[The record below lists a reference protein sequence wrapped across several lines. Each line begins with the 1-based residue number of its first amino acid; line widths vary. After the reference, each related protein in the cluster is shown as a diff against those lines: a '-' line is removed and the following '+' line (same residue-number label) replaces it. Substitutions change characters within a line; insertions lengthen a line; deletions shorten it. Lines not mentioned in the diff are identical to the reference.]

1 LCRIHVK
8 CCSCF
13 HVHHSSGKSTT
24 LSVIGG
30 LSKPTSG
37 TILFE
42 DGNPRPPRGTLGIVA
57 QKNVLF
63 SDLTCLQTLRV
74 WKAVKWSG
82 NSVVDEDL
90 EQLLR
95 DCDLGNKINVQSATL
110 SGGQK
115 RKLQLAIGLLGGSK
129 SAFHSVNSLTLLT
142 YTGLVILVD
151 ECTSGV
157 DPLSRRAL
165 WKILTSFRDDRSIIF
180 TTHVSLFRVS
190 VWPLTK
196 RQL

>member
-1 LCRIHVK
+1 MNNNTYVGY
-8 CCSCF
+8 
-13 HVHHSSGKSTT
+13 SSGKSTI
-24 LSVIGG
+24 LSLIGG

-37 TILFE
+37 TIIFE
-42 DGNPRPPRGTLGIVA
+42 GGSPRPPRGSLGIVP

-63 SDLTCLQTLRV
+63 PELTCLQALWV
-74 WKAVKWSG
+74 WKAVKWSR

-95 DCDLGNKINVQSATL
+95 DCDLGSKINAQAATL

-129 SAFHSVNSLTLLT
+129 GTFLIYNCLNRLT
-142 YTGLVILVD
+142 YARSVLLVD

-165 WKILTSFRDDRSIIF
+165 WKILTTFREDRSIIF
-180 TTHVSLFRVS
+180 TTHVCTFHPSIC
-190 VWPLTK
+190 PLTNCE
-196 RQL
+196 L